1 MRAHRITGGGG
12 VGLHVTDQGPV
23 DAPALLLI
31 HGWAQ
36 DRDCW
41 QKQAPLAATHRL
53 ITLDLRGHGQSD
65 APQVAEMYNDTA
77 MWAADINAIITALD
91 LNKPILVG
99 WSFGSRV
106 IASYLDRFGDTAIA
120 GVVLAGGVIT
130 TGKAREDWMVG
141 PSSPGLNRD
150 LYTEDDDLRAA
161 ATAKFVRACAF
172 DPLDDTLTAE
182 IIAANMR
189 VTALVRRAIFAANWD
204 FRPVYAA
211 LTKPLLAIH
220 GVEDTVVAALCG
232 ITVSELAPK
241 GDLRLYENTGHS
253 PFVEQPERFN
263 QDLTDFATLTFGAA
277 Q

>member
-1 MRAHRITGGGG
+1 MRTHTITGGGG
-12 VGLHVTDQGPV
+12 VRLYVTDQGPA
-23 DAPALLLI
+23 DAPVLMLI

-36 DRDCW
+36 DHACW
-41 QKQAPLAATHRL
+41 QKQSTLAETHRL

-65 APQVAEMYNDTA
+65 APQIPEMYNDTA
-77 MWAADINAIITALD
+77 LWAADINAVITGLGLD
-91 LNKPILVG
+91 QPILVG

-106 IASYLDRFGDTAIA
+106 IASYLDRFGSSALA
-120 GVVLAGGVIT
+120 GVVLVGGVIT

-150 LYTEDDDLRAA
+150 LYTDDETLRSQ
-161 ATAKFVRACAF
+161 ATANFVRACTF
-172 DPLDDTLTAE
+172 EPLDSALTTG

-189 VTALVRRAIFAANWD
+189 VTALVRRAMFAADWD
-204 FRPVYAA
+204 FRPVYAGFD
-211 LTKPLLAIH
+211 KPLLAIH

-232 ITVSELAPK
+232 ITVSELAPR

-253 PFVEQPERFN
+253 PFLEQANRFN
-263 QDLTDFATLTFGAA
+263 QDLTNFATLTFGAA